1 MRIKQK
7 QQNRRMASMSSCRM
21 KTTIGVI
28 GSLGVCIFIYLCQT
42 LRTQPL
48 FPFQND
54 NLGVFTK
61 DLNHSSTFLMP
72 PFASLFISLTK
83 VYLLLLGSLSS
94 EIWYTSK
101 IKTTTTTTIKRM
113 VSNMAIYDST

>member
-1 MRIKQK
+1 
-7 QQNRRMASMSSCRM
+7 M

-61 DLNHSSTFLMP
+61 DLNHSSTFSMP
-72 PFASLFISLTK
+72 CFCSLFILTNNMS
-83 VYLLLLGSLSS
+83 VSIVGVAFLG
-94 EIWYTSK
+94 
-101 IKTTTTTTIKRM
+101 
-113 VSNMAIYDST
+113 N